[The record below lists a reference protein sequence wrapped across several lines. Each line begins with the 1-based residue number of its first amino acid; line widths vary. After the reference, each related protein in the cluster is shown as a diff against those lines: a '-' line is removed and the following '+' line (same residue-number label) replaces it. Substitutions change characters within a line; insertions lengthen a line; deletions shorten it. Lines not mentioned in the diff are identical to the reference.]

1 MKISLKNAA
10 LLFAATYPLAV
21 IAEIF
26 GANLPAALKLE
37 NGATLFS
44 LILIGLTLAADYSRP
59 PRTRLSADE
68 VDSRRETHRLAA

>member
-1 MKISLKNAA
+1 MKISLKNIT
-10 LLFAATYPLAV
+10 LLLTATYPLAV

-37 NGATLFS
+37 NGAPIFS

-59 PRTRLSADE
+59 SRGRLSADE
-68 VDSRRETHRLAA
+68 VDSGRETHRLAA